1 MDQSPHINIQG
12 LQNIV
17 NQIVASNL
25 TGVIF
30 ARMET
35 YKAAEPNKDYSL
47 EENYGPLAEKATR
60 DVMAMYGIIWE
71 VLEKWSNNPT
81 ASEED
86 TQTDISVNG

>member
-1 MDQSPHINIQG
+1 MDQSPNINMYG
-12 LQNIV
+12 LQNLV

-30 ARMET
+30 SRMET
-35 YKAAEPNKDYSL
+35 YKAEEPNKDYSL
-47 EENYGPLAEKATR
+47 EENYDPLAERATR

-71 VLEKWSNNPT
+71 ALEKWSNNLK

-86 TQTDISVNG
+86 SQADT

>member
-1 MDQSPHINIQG
+1 MDQSPNINMYG
-12 LQNIV
+12 LQNLV

-30 ARMET
+30 SRMET
-35 YKAAEPNKDYSL
+35 YKAEEPNKDYSL
-47 EENYGPLAEKATR
+47 EENYDPLAERATR

-71 VLEKWSNNPT
+71 ALEKWSNNPK

-86 TQTDISVNG
+86 SQADT